1 MGNLKLQIEG
11 HKKTKEKGM
20 RRWKFNLRIPWVW
33 LVILTAAFTR
43 APEVV
48 WPLLQLSLIHI

>member
-1 MGNLKLQIEG
+1 
-11 HKKTKEKGM
+11 M

-33 LVILTAAFTR
+33 LVLLAAAYTR

-48 WPLLQLSLIHI
+48 LPLLQDALL